1 MIVSIKDNKYQILI
15 SSVLGFLYFMK
26 TRDESISVIIVIASS
41 FLLRKINIDQII
53 NKKLNK
59 ENYMNFKTKAER
71 NHFCKSLFNA
81 QAIAAGN
88 SKAKKWAESKSY
100 LKALMNTKK
109 ELTNW
114 NKIYSKNKDK
124 I

>member
-1 MIVSIKDNKYQILI
+1 
-15 SSVLGFLYFMK
+15 MK
-26 TRDESISVIIVIASS
+26 TGDESISVIIVLTSS

-71 NHFCKSLFNA
+71 NQFCKSLFNA

-88 SKAKKWAESKSY
+88 NTAKKWAESKSY